1 MCIGTHQSLR
11 KLGGFAA
18 DLNDYV
24 LDSFL
29 PCGFKYDFL
38 DFFIPM
44 IYNVKED

>member
-1 MCIGTHQSLR
+1 MYKNVNIDVC
-11 KLGGFAA
+11 FAA

-38 DFFIPM
+38 YFFIPM